1 MLNNFNTA
9 NALNRPSILST
20 SAHKSST
27 LLRPSTSLML
37 LTRRFYSPYQDTP
50 IEGST
55 RRRPNLVF
63 FVPQRFA
70 YVIERFGK
78 FDRVV
83 DAGIHFIVPIIDRVA
98 YIHSLKEQTIP
109 IAQQMAITMD
119 NVYISIDGVLYLQ
132 IVDPVK
138 ASYGVTNIYYA
149 MTQLAQTT
157 MRSEL
162 GKITL
167 DKTFAE
173 RESLNANIVESINSA
188 AEPWG
193 VKCLRYEI
201 RDITPPE
208 SVRHAMELQAE
219 AERRKRAT
227 ILDSE
232 GAQQSDI
239 NLADG
244 ARQAAVLT
252 AQGEAAAIIARAE
265 ATAKG
270 INLVAEAIANQGGHN
285 AVTLR
290 VAEQYI
296 EAFGNIAKQGNTI
309 LLPANSGDASSM
321 IAQAMSIYN
330 SLSPTK
336 NGNQTSPQQSPGKS
350 NQGNSQNN

>member
-1 MLNNFNTA
+1 
-9 NALNRPSILST
+9 
-20 SAHKSST
+20 
-27 LLRPSTSLML
+27 
-37 LTRRFYSPYQDTP
+37 
-50 IEGST
+50 
-55 RRRPNLVF
+55 
-63 FVPQRFA
+63 
-70 YVIERFGK
+70 VIERFGK

-83 DAGIHFIVPIIDRVA
+83 DAGLHFLIPGIERVS

-132 IVDPVK
+132 IVDPIK

-173 RESLNANIVESINSA
+173 RESLNANIVESINAA

-208 SVRHAMELQAE
+208 SVRNAMELQAE

-232 GAQQSDI
+232 GAKQSDI
-239 NLADG
+239 NVADG
-244 ARQAAVLT
+244 ARQAAVLA
-252 AQGEAAAIIARAE
+252 AQGEAAAIVARAE
-265 ATAKG
+265 ATATG
-270 INLVAEAIANQGGHN
+270 IEIVARAISSPGGSN
-285 AVTLR
+285 AVTLKI
-290 VAEQYI
+290 AEQYVD
-296 EAFGNIAKQGNTI
+296 AFGNIAKTGNTI
-309 LLPANSGDASSM
+309 LLPANTGDASSM
-321 IAQAMSIYN
+321 IAQAMGIYN
-330 SLSPTK
+330 TLSSSKSQQQTT
-336 NGNQTSPQQSPGKS
+336 TSPSSFMSNPNQFQQ
-350 NQGNSQNN
+350 